1 MDATRA
7 ACAMSC
13 AVADREPSAN
23 RGIACARCQ
32 MSAFQTESSRQL
44 VFVRWDTYT
53 HAHKHTFWNWCITI
67 PVRIGNNADLA
78 VTLMLHPVITVILF
92 YCKMETFE
100 QSEHNCV
107 YFWVRFFFFVL
118 YFILY
123 CFVLVERNGTTIY
136 LIVSKMKKQH
146 SDKKWSFR
154 TSACI
159 WQEWGGSNAMQSVLL
174 NKTVVLLSVHS
185 TLVVRV
191 VSIALDFSLH

>member
-44 VFVRWDTYT
+44 VFVRWDTYRRT
-53 HAHKHTFWNWCITI
+53 HTFWNWCIAI
-67 PVRIGNNADLA
+67 PVQIGKNTDLA
-78 VTLMLHPVITVILF
+78 ETLMLHPVITVILF

-107 YFWVRFFFFVL
+107 YFWARFFFFNVRKSKFRVNQPTDL
-118 YFILY
+118 FPFLAQLCISREKWHHNLSH
-123 CFVLVERNGTTIY
+123 CF
-136 LIVSKMKKQH
+136 
-146 SDKKWSFR
+146 
-154 TSACI
+154 
-159 WQEWGGSNAMQSVLL
+159 
-174 NKTVVLLSVHS
+174 
-185 TLVVRV
+185 
-191 VSIALDFSLH
+191 